1 MEALVT
7 IVVLVVLG
15 VVLFA
20 LTPFKKFVVEAHER
34 GVLFKNGRF
43 ITQFEAGGHWCYGFG
58 MRLETVDLRRRTV
71 TVPGQELITADGVG
85 IKVSLVMEFE
95 VRDAVLA
102 LMVMQDFYLA
112 LYSAAQLALRDVV
125 AGKTLDEV
133 MAERNQF
140 GAALV
145 ERSGPTAGECGVR
158 IVRLEVKDIMLPNE
172 LKRIYNQLAEA
183 KQEALAELERARGR
197 AAVTRSML
205 NTAKLYEEH
214 PQLAQM
220 RLLDAVSQGGNTI
233 VVGSNGVADV
243 LH

>member
-1 MEALVT
+1 
-7 IVVLVVLG
+7 
-15 VVLFA
+15 
-20 LTPFKKFVVEAHER
+20 
-34 GVLFKNGRF
+34 
-43 ITQFEAGGHWCYGFG
+43 

-145 ERSGPTAGECGVR
+145 ECSGPTAGECGVR

-233 VVGSNGVADV
+233 VVGTNGVADV